1 MQIKRRDF
9 LKAGAAAGAVA
20 ALGGLKLNAFAA
32 GKEQEKGIGG
42 TGPGEWIASTC
53 QGCTAWCPVEFFVQ
67 EGRAVKVRGNQLSKA
82 NSGYVCPRGHLMLQQ
97 LYDPDRIKVPM
108 KRTNPEKGRG
118 IDPKFVPITWDEALD
133 IVADKMMELRKANEP
148 EKLMYMRGRYSSTS
162 TDLLYGT
169 LPKIY
174 GTPNYFSHSAIC
186 AEAEKMG
193 PGYTQGFFG
202 YRDYDLAKTTCLVI
216 WGCDPLSSNRQVPNA
231 INKLGDIFD
240 RGTVIAVDPRLSTSA
255 AKANEWLPIKP
266 GEDGALAAAL
276 AHVIMTDGKW
286 SKEFVGDFKDGKN
299 LFKVGRTVD
308 EAACVEKQTHG
319 VVKWWNIELK
329 DKTPTWAAKKTLI
342 PKEQIIRVAR
352 AMAKAGSSCA
362 VYMGPGVAMT
372 PRGTYASMAVYALN
386 GILGSIETEGGVF
399 QSSSAPTTK
408 FPEIAEVFV
417 DELAKKSGK
426 GKKVDGRGAKDM
438 PAIMGGFEKK
448 KDKDGKE
455 TESAMA
461 GVVTNNVAN
470 GLLKDP
476 GAIKVF
482 LSTWSNFNFSCTGAQ
497 RWDMAMAKVPFFVHI
512 VTNASEMT
520 QYADIVLPA
529 TFAPAEKFSII
540 TNMANLHGHMSIQQ
554 PVIKPLWQAKSEET
568 EVMWLLAEK
577 LKAKGFANLYDYYAS
592 FEDPETKKKPLNAAE
607 FAEISAKISSQ
618 KAWNGKEKMKGDQL
632 VGWEDFKKKGIYNSE
647 TYAYKKN
654 WGKDNPETKKF
665 EGKFKTVTKKFE
677 FYSETLKKTLTLFA
691 EKNKISI
698 DEVLKGSGYE
708 AQGELVFVPHYESP
722 TRHGSNEEYPF
733 TFIDYKSRLNR
744 EGRSQNTTW
753 YHEFKKMDV
762 GDVSWDDVTKINPSD
777 AKKLGIKNGDA
788 IRLTSTTGAIVTKA
802 KLWEG
807 VRPGTI
813 AKCFGQGHWAY
824 GRVAAKDYARAE
836 PRGGNNNELLVDDYD
851 RLSGA
856 TARNGGFT
864 GVKIEKI

>member
-9 LKAGAAAGAVA
+9 LKVGAAAGAVA

-32 GKEQEKGIGG
+32 AKEEEKAIGG

-82 NSGYVCPRGHLMLQQ
+82 NNGYCCPRGHLMLQQ
-97 LYDPDRIKVPM
+97 VYDPDRIKVPM

-133 IVADKMMELRKANEP
+133 TIADKMMELRKADEP
-148 EKLMYMRGRYSSTS
+148 GKLMYMRGRYSSTS
-162 TDLLYGT
+162 TELLYGT

-174 GTPNYFSHSAIC
+174 GTQNYYSHSAIC

-216 WGCDPLSSNRQVPNA
+216 WGSDPLSSNRQVPNA
-231 INKLGDIFD
+231 INKFGDIFD
-240 RGTVIAVDPRLSTSA
+240 RGNVIVVDPRLSTSA

-266 GEDGALAAAL
+266 GEDGALAAAI

-299 LFKVGRTVD
+299 RFKAGKTVD
-308 EAACVEKQTHG
+308 EASFVEKQTHG

-329 DKTPTWAAKKTLI
+329 DKTPAWAAKKTLI
-342 PKEQIIRVAR
+342 PKDQIIRVAR
-352 AMAKAGSSCA
+352 AMGKAGSATS
-362 VYMGPGVAMT
+362 VWMGPGVAMA
-372 PRGTYASMAVYALN
+372 PRGTYAAMAVYALN
-386 GILGSIETEGGVF
+386 GLLGSIDTEGGVM
-399 QSSSAPTTK
+399 QSSSAPVEK
-408 FPEIAEVFV
+408 FPKLDTFIDEIA
-417 DELAKKSGK
+417 KHHGH
-426 GKKVDGRGAKDM
+426 GKKIDGRGAKDM
-438 PAIMGGFEKK
+438 PAIMGGYEKK
-448 KDKDGKE
+448 TDKDGKE

-470 GLLKDP
+470 ALLKDP

-482 LSTWSNFNFSCTGAQ
+482 LSTWSNFVFSATGSQ
-497 RWDMAMAKVPFFVHI
+497 RWEKVMANMPFFVHM
-512 VTNASEMT
+512 VTNAAEMT

-529 TFAPAEKFSII
+529 TFAPAEKLSVVG
-540 TNMANLHGHMSIQQ
+540 NMANLHGHISIQQ
-554 PVIKPLWQAKSEET
+554 PVIKPLWQAKAEET

-577 LKAKGFANLYDYYAS
+577 LKAKGFANLFDYYAS

-607 FAEISAKISSQ
+607 FTVIAAKISSQ
-618 KAWNGKEKMKGDQL
+618 KVWNGKEKMKGDQL
-632 VGWEDFKKKGIYNSE
+632 AGWEDFKKKGIYNSE

-654 WGKDNPETKKF
+654 WGKDNSETKKF

-677 FYSETLKKTLTLFA
+677 FYSETLKKTLSLFA
-691 EKNKISI
+691 DKNKISI
-698 DEVLKGSGYE
+698 DDVLKGSGYE

-722 TRHGSNEEYPF
+722 KRHGSNEEYPF
-733 TFIDYKSRLNR
+733 TFIDHKSRLNR

-762 GDVSWDDVTKINPSD
+762 GDVSWDDVTKINPID

-788 IRLTSTTGAIVTKA
+788 IRLTSTTGAIVSKA

-813 AKCFGQGHWAY
+813 AKCYGQGHWAY
-824 GRVAAKDYARAE
+824 GRVAAKDYAKAL

-864 GVKIEKI
+864 GVKIEKV